1 MWYSIAFSWLKKIP
15 REIWYLLGIVV
26 VLWFVYHKGQQ
37 DVQREWDASVERGRE
52 ALSRLKERQ
61 ITITKG
67 VLVQREVVTK
77 EIKVKGDTIVQK
89 VPVYIPVGTPDLPC
103 QFRLL
108 HDAAATNSIPGGPSC
123 SDGDR
128 VSVEEAARTLTQ
140 NYTTFHLM
148 LADLNSLRSWV
159 RQQRQA
165 YLDECKKL
173 QHDCNTDSWP
183 K

>member
-1 MWYSIAFSWLKKIP
+1 MPYSIAFSWLKKIP

-37 DVQREWDASVERGRE
+37 SVQREWDASVERGRE

-67 VLVQREVVTK
+67 VLVQREVVYK
-77 EIKVKGDTIVQK
+77 EVKVKGDTVTK
-89 VPVYIPVGTPDLPC
+89 EVVRYIPAGTPDLPC

-108 HDAAATNSIPGGPSC
+108 HDAAASNSIPGGPSC

-128 VSVEEAARTLTQ
+128 VSVREATEVITR

>member
-1 MWYSIAFSWLKKIP
+1 MWWKVALSGAKKIP

-26 VLWFVYHKGQQ
+26 ALWFVYHKGQQ
-37 DVQREWDASVERGRE
+37 SVQREWDASVERGRE

-67 VLVQREVVTK
+67 VLVKREFVTK
-77 EIKVKGDTIVQK
+77 EVRIKGDTIIQR
-89 VPVYIPVGTPDLPC
+89 VPYYIPADTPDLPC
-103 QFRLL
+103 QFRVL
-108 HDAAATNSIPGGPSC
+108 HDAAASNSIPGSPSC

-128 VSVEEAARTLTQ
+128 VSVREATEVLTR

-148 LADLNSLRSWV
+148 AADLDSLRSWV
-159 RQQRQA
+159 TQQRQA

-173 QHDCNTDSWP
+173 QRDCSTGN
-183 K
+183 